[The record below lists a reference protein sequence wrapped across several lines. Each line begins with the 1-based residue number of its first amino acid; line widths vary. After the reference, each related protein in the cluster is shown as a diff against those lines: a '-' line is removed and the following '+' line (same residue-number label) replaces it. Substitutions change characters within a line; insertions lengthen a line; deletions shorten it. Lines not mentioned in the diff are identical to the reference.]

1 MWFMGVHHHQTD
13 WPGHVVLGSAEVW
26 SGPPDPGEHEQGVSN
41 KENWKLKLEINIY
54 IIRWTPNVAKNG
66 TMDRMGCK
74 PGPLVSTKYVLPLN
88 TFSTLLLNTHKNLTP
103 IFCDNTPSPIQNYE
117 LIWRDVQLKPV
128 LQGCLEIKVQ
138 RISIIIWF

>member
-1 MWFMGVHHHQTD
+1 MSIFLTHHARPIVCLTSPRLAQEKR
-13 WPGHVVLGSAEVW
+13 S
-26 SGPPDPGEHEQGVSN
+26 
-41 KENWKLKLEINIY
+41 
-54 IIRWTPNVAKNG
+54 NVAKDG

-138 RISIIIWF
+138 RISLIIWF